1 MTAEEMKSV
10 EIYGWLLLFCL
21 VIVMIHSFSPCS
33 PLHAILDTVVVYV
46 FIGKL
51 LMKAFSLA
59 QKFQGQMETIARP
72 KVISPRTCTAVILL
86 HGIVFLCSY
95 ITANSSTTFFVFSC
109 QSRGQKSLTTLISP
123 LCFLGWP
130 GLEPSLCSLI
140 LLQMVEREE
149 VEPGEKCV
157 DLRFPSP
164 T

>member
-21 VIVMIHSFSPCS
+21 VIVMIHSFSPRS

-72 KVISPRTCTAVILL
+72 KVISPRTCTGIILL

-109 QSRGQKSLTTLISP
+109 QSRGQKKPHYIDLTPLLSWLAWFGAKSLFPNPTAN
-123 LCFLGWP
+123 G
-130 GLEPSLCSLI
+130 
-140 LLQMVEREE
+140 RE
-149 VEPGEKCV
+149 GGSGA
-157 DLRFPSP
+157 R
-164 T
+164 